1 MSASQAFLRDQFRI
15 HPDQNFHLLTFSPE
29 PGIGMTKRRHP
40 FLSCGIVNQPMA
52 GPGRIPG
59 RYNLVIKG
67 SYDTFDHRMPVE
79 EFIERLQNDDVP
91 DEVSVVGL
99 DEALSD
105 SELRNDLK
113 KSMDRRANDLEYQN
127 PTVQFVVEGSFHRQG
142 KTYDLRYD
150 GQLHSLQDV
159 FGAQLERKEDGNWLV
174 TPF

>member
-1 MSASQAFLRDQFRI
+1 
-15 HPDQNFHLLTFSPE
+15 
-29 PGIGMTKRRHP
+29 
-40 FLSCGIVNQPMA
+40 MA

-59 RYNLVIKG
+59 RYTLVIKG

-79 EFIERLQNDDVP
+79 EFIERLQKDDVP

-105 SELRNDLK
+105 SELRNNLK